1 MLSEI
6 SLNIQNNSFSYH
18 TAGMRRIKGGT
29 GFVILV
35 GQKATGY
42 NNVEGDNNARIF
54 LELLSFTLI
63 LSV

>member
-1 MLSEI
+1 
-6 SLNIQNNSFSYH
+6 
-18 TAGMRRIKGGT
+18 MRRIKGGT